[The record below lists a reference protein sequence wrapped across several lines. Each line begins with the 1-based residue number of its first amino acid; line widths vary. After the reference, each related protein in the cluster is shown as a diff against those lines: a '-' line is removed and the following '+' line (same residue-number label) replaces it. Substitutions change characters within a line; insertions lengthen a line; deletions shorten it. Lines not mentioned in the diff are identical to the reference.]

1 MAHNSETPYDL
12 PRVSYVTKEHF
23 PALIKQLWEKA
34 IKPGHLQAGFRAA
47 GLMPFNPQAVKPAQ
61 LVPSYA
67 AASPSVMSTGEV
79 TAVLTINNGDTPIH
93 AMLRGYFR
101 EELRPASGRSKPQRC
116 RRIELCCAGEV
127 LTSDEV
133 VERMERAV
141 ARKVAEKAAKKA
153 AKKTFSKSR
162 KKEQLAQQSHR
173 RRRMLM
179 YIVRNAHRH
188 ILMQRLT
195 PGLAVTAVKHGGTI
209 SVQAFQRC

>member
-1 MAHNSETPYDL
+1 
-12 PRVSYVTKEHF
+12 
-23 PALIKQLWEKA
+23 
-34 IKPGHLQAGFRAA
+34 
-47 GLMPFNPQAVKPAQ
+47 MPFNPQAVKPAQ

-67 AASPSVMSTGEV
+67 AASLSVMSTGEV
-79 TAVLTINNGDTPIH
+79 TAVLTINDGDTPIH
-93 AMLRGYFR
+93 AVLRGYFR
-101 EELRPASGRSKPQRC
+101 EVLRPARGRSKPQRC

-141 ARKVAEKAAKKA
+141 ARKVAEKAAKK
-153 AKKTFSKSR
+153 TFSKSK
-162 KKEQLAQQSHR
+162 KKEQLAQRSH